1 MRTFIRKHL
10 TVIDRYIINKYLGTF
25 VFTLGIFVVI
35 SVVFDISE
43 RLDNF
48 LKGGPNGEGAPL
60 NEIIF
65 QYYAGFVPFYL
76 NMLSP
81 LINFLAVIFFTAK
94 MANQTEIVPILSSRA
109 SFNRFLR
116 PFFIASTIVFIVSF
130 FANVFLIPYTNRLK
144 NDFENT
150 YCHDYDPSRSEVHIQ
165 LENQPHSQT
174 YAYLASY
181 NEATHTGLNFVLE
194 KFDGDKM
201 LEKLTAQSIVYDS
214 LKRNWTIPVYDV
226 RYVNGMKESMVH
238 GMNMIVNLD
247 MHPTDF
253 IVRDNVWSAIS
264 TRQLHKDIIKEK
276 IRGTG
281 LLLDMQYEE
290 YRRFIYPFAT
300 YVLTLIGVSISSR
313 KVRGGIGLPLGIGLF
328 LCFAYIVVDKFAIV
342 FSTKGGV
349 PPIFTVCLPNL
360 LFGILGYY
368 LLIKA
373 PK

>member
-1 MRTFIRKHL
+1 MRAFIRKHL

-48 LKGGPNGEGAPL
+48 LKGGAPL
-60 NEIIF
+60 SEIVF
-65 QYYAGFVPFYL
+65 EYYAGFVPFYL

-116 PFFIASTIVFIVSF
+116 PFFIASTVVFIVSF
-130 FANVFLIPYTNRLK
+130 FANIFLIPYTNRLK
-144 NDFENT
+144 NNFENK
-150 YCHDYDPSRSEVHIQ
+150 YFNDYDPSRSEVHIQ
-165 LENQPHSQT
+165 LENLPHSQT
-174 YAYLASY
+174 YVYLDSY
-181 NEATHTGLNFVLE
+181 NEATHTGSNFVLE

-214 LKRNWTIPVYDV
+214 LKRNWTIPFYDV
-226 RYVNGMKESMVH
+226 RYVDGMKESMVH
-238 GMNMIVNLD
+238 GMSMIVNLD

-264 TRQLHKDIIKEK
+264 TRQLHTDILKEK

-313 KVRGGIGLPLGIGLF
+313 KVRGGIGLPLGIGIF
-328 LCFAYIVVDKFAIV
+328 LCFTYIVVDKFAIV
-342 FSTKGGV
+342 FSIKGGV
-349 PPIFTVCLPNL
+349 PPIATVCLPNL

-368 LLIKA
+368 LLLKA